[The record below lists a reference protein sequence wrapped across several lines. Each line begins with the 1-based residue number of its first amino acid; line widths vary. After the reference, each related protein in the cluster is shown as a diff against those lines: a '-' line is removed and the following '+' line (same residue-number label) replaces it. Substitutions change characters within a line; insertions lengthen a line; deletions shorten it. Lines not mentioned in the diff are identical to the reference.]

1 VTEKRWPAPV
11 WIVRDEVADIAPMAI
26 GDVGVGTP
34 VATVVAHLF
43 TIREAATGLAGGVR

>member
-1 VTEKRWPAPV
+1 V